1 MRQVECYS
9 KSAIR
14 RIGNVLLLLC
24 TVLGTGAAAHA
35 GATAPMTLHY
45 KVQMKSSA
53 GNMGTREVWLKN
65 GKMRCNIDT
74 ARLPI
79 TLLKNSQGVF
89 LLHSW
94 NKIAGKYPDG
104 SPRGNVRALLP
115 GPTGSPKAFLRFVN
129 GKRIGTEQVGKKSC
143 DVYSYT
149 DPTTKR
155 FCKIWVER
163 KSGQPVKLWLKGAL
177 RVASD
182 VTVTY
187 LLFKEGE
194 QISDSIFELP
204 KGYAVR
210 PMPKREVA
218 SKALGRQSNSAKTG
232 I

>member
-1 MRQVECYS
+1 MRQVAS
-9 KSAIR
+9 ILASRVGKSLI
-14 RIGNVLLLLC
+14 
-24 TVLGTGAAAHA
+24 VLGIVTGMGTAAHA
-35 GATAPMTLHY
+35 GTTAPTTLHY
-45 KVQMKSSA
+45 KVQMKSSV

-65 GKMRCNIDT
+65 GKMRCNIDS
-74 ARLPI
+74 ARLPL

-89 LLHSW
+89 LLHAW

-104 SPRGNVRALLP
+104 SVRGNARALLP
-115 GPTGSPKAFLRFVN
+115 GPTGSPATFLRSVHA
-129 GKRIGTEQVGKKSC
+129 KRAGSEQVGKRSC

-155 FCKIWVER
+155 FCKLWVER
-163 KSGQPVKLWLKGAL
+163 KSGQPVKLWLKGTL
-177 RVASD
+177 RVTSE

-194 QISDSIFELP
+194 KISDSIFELP

-210 PMPKREVA
+210 PMPKNEIA

>member
-1 MRQVECYS
+1 MRQVASISES
-9 KSAIR
+9 
-14 RIGNVLLLLC
+14 RIGKTRNALLLLC
-24 TVLGTGAAAHA
+24 TVFQMGAAAYA
-35 GATAPMTLHY
+35 GTTVPTTLHY

-65 GKMRCNIDT
+65 GKMRCDIDS

-89 LLHSW
+89 LVHAW
-94 NKIAGKYPDG
+94 NKVAGKYPDG

-115 GPTGSPKAFLRFVN
+115 GPTGSPRAFLRSVN
-129 GKRIGTEQVGKKSC
+129 AKKTSNELVGKKSC

-155 FCKIWVER
+155 FCRLWVER
-163 KSGQPVKLWLKGAL
+163 KSGQPVKLWLKGTL

-182 VTVTY
+182 VTATY

-194 QISDSIFELP
+194 KVSDSIFELP

-210 PMPKREVA
+210 PMPKHEVA